1 MPGSPGA
8 DDNGSALAVL
18 LELARFLADTPA
30 RRTIHLVASD
40 LEEDD
45 QAGSHASAKHVKRSA
60 KPLSLM
66 ISPPIM
72 ITDTAN
78 MRNSHYYRVS
88 DHIDTLDLA
97 FLAVVCRGLIA
108 GLFTL

>member
-1 MPGSPGA
+1 VPGSPGA

-18 LELARFLADTPA
+18 LELARILADTPA
-30 RRTIHLVASD
+30 RRTILLVASD
-40 LEEDD
+40 LEDD
-45 QAGSHASAKHVKRSA
+45 QAGSYAYAKHVKRSGE
-60 KPLSLM
+60 PLSLM
-66 ISPPIM
+66 ISPAIM

-97 FLAVVCRGLIA
+97 FLAGVCRGLIA
-108 GLFTL
+108 GPSTL